1 MIGKGRGKRPVRP
14 VGLGHDHDAA
24 RVLVQPVDDSRPADA
39 ADARQA
45 VAAMVDQGVDQR
57 AGPIAGRR
65 VDDQA
70 GRLVDHDQL
79 VVLEEDVQC
88 DRLTHRCGGFGWR
101 QLDGDRFASGQPAAG
116 LGHRPAADP
125 DRSAAYQRLN
135 AASRKA
141 FAEGAGQ
148 PLVEAAAAGIPGGGQ
163 LFQSGTG
170 FAIRGAHRSSAV
182 FMARPTDDDLD
193 DKPLD
198 PALERVRRKL
208 LRFVVVN
215 LGILLA
221 ALMVVAAAL
230 VYKSSRPPLPQPAAP
245 AAATPQSEEA
255 MLNGAVP
262 LPPGARLVSQS
273 LSGNRLALDTELAD
287 GRRVLVVYD
296 LAEKRIVGQL
306 TITAP

>member
-1 MIGKGRGKRPVRP
+1 
-14 VGLGHDHDAA
+14 
-24 RVLVQPVDDSRPADA
+24 
-39 ADARQA
+39 
-45 VAAMVDQGVDQR
+45 
-57 AGPIAGRR
+57 
-65 VDDQA
+65 
-70 GRLVDHDQL
+70 
-79 VVLEEDVQC
+79 
-88 DRLTHRCGGFGWR
+88 
-101 QLDGDRFASGQPAAG
+101 
-116 LGHRPAADP
+116 
-125 DRSAAYQRLN
+125 
-135 AASRKA
+135 
-141 FAEGAGQ
+141 
-148 PLVEAAAAGIPGGGQ
+148 
-163 LFQSGTG
+163 
-170 FAIRGAHRSSAV
+170 
-182 FMARPTDDDLD
+182 MARPADDDLD

-262 LPPGARLVSQS
+262 LPAGARLVSQS

-296 LAEKRIVGQL
+296 LAEKRIVGRL